1 LAASEEQCCAASYHR
16 IGYGTVRAFVT
27 VLFQTLPRKGLLA
40 LALLMGVGVME
51 WLGLLLLV
59 SLLALVGLEPGQGS
73 VSGLVELTRSGLARL
88 GLPPTL
94 TVVLGCY
101 VASVAVRAGLQRWQ
115 ALAITDLESSF
126 VRSLRKRLFDAILHT
141 RWAFVSG
148 RRSSDLLHTLTNQV
162 SRVGHATDHLLP
174 MAAQL
179 IVITVYLLFAVAV
192 SPAMTAVVS
201 TAGVGLLILL
211 RPESR
216 KAFSMGDRLSMAT
229 GRLYGGV
236 MEQLSGLKT
245 TRSYR
250 AEERTAAFFDAL
262 QQDVVA
268 TEMATQRNFARVRLG
283 FDVGAVLVLSLM
295 LWLSVEVLSLAVA
308 EVLLLIYLFG
318 RLVPRLAGIQQSQQ
332 YFVNALPAFRDVMR
346 VIAECE
352 AECEP
357 GGQVPGRPIMLQEE
371 IRLRQV
377 SFRYRPEG
385 RPVIDR
391 LDLSI
396 PAHRTT
402 AIVGPSGAGKTTI
415 ADLVLGLITPERGHV
430 LVDGVPLG
438 PGTLRAWR
446 EQIGY
451 VAQDNFLFHDTIRAN
466 LLWARPEATE
476 GELRKALGQASAE
489 SFVSQL
495 PLGLDT
501 VVGDRGV
508 LLAGGERQRLA
519 LARALLRR
527 PALLILDEATSSLDS
542 ENERHIQQA
551 LGHLHGSVTILV
563 IAHRLATIRDADAVH
578 VLEAG
583 RIVESGS
590 WNDLTRTDGRFLELC
605 RAQGLVT
612 GHAPAEEPAFAA
624 LARR

>member
-1 LAASEEQCCAASYHR
+1 LAPSDEQSGSGVAGRA
-16 IGYGTVRAFVT
+16 GYDTVRAFVT
-27 VLFQTLPRKGLLA
+27 VLVGTVPRKVLLGLA
-40 LALLMGVGVME
+40 LVLGVALME
-51 WLGLLLLV
+51 WLGLLLLIP
-59 SLLALVGLEPGQGS
+59 LLVLVGLEPAGTASRLADLAQDGFA
-73 VSGLVELTRSGLARL
+73 RIGLAPSL
-88 GLPPTL
+88 AA
-94 TVVLGCY
+94 VLGCY
-101 VASVAVRAGLQRWQ
+101 VATVALRAGLQRWQ
-115 ALAITDLESSF
+115 ALAVTDLESGF
-126 VRSLRKRLFDAILHT
+126 VRSLRRRLFHAVLHT
-141 RWAFVSG
+141 RWAFFTG
-148 RRSSDLLHTLTNQV
+148 KRSSDLLHTLTNQV

-174 MAAQL
+174 LTAQS
-179 IVITVYLLFAVAV
+179 IVIMVYLLFAVAV
-192 SPAMTAVVS
+192 SPAMTALVV
-201 TAGVGLLILL
+201 TAGLGLLLVL
-211 RPESR
+211 RPQSR
-216 KAFSMGDRLSMAT
+216 RAFSTGDRLTAAT

-295 LWLSVEVLSLAVA
+295 LWVSVEVLALSVA

-318 RLVPRLAGIQQSQQ
+318 RVVPRLAGIQQSHQ
-332 YFVNALPAFRDVMR
+332 YFINALPAFRDVMR
-346 VIAECE
+346 VIEECE

-357 GGQVPGRPIMLQEE
+357 GRREPGRSITLKERVQ
-371 IRLRQV
+371 LRQV

-391 LDLSI
+391 LDLTI

-415 ADLVLGLITPERGHV
+415 ADLVLGLITPESGQV
-430 LVDGVPLG
+430 VVDGVPLG
-438 PGTLRAWR
+438 PSTLRAWR
-446 EQIGY
+446 DQIGY

-466 LLWARPEATE
+466 LLWARPDATE
-476 GELRKALGQASAE
+476 SELRTALGQASAE
-489 SFVSQL
+489 SFVNQL

-501 VVGDRGV
+501 MVGDRGV

-542 ENERHIQQA
+542 ENERHIQHA

-563 IAHRLATIRDADAVH
+563 IAHRLATIRDADVVH

-590 WNDLTRTDGRFLELC
+590 WADLTRTGGRFLDLC
-605 RAQGLVT
+605 RAQGLATERTPT
-612 GHAPAEEPAFAA
+612 GEPALAA
-624 LARR
+624 WSG